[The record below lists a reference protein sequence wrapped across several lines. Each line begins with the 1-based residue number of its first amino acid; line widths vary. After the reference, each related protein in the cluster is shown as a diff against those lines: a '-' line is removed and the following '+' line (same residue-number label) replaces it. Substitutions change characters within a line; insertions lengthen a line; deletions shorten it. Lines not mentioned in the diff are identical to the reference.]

1 MIRSFRHRGLR
12 RFHERDN
19 RSGLPQAHI
28 ARIKRILDQ
37 LHDAERP
44 EQMNRPGLRLHQLRG
59 DLDGFWSVRVSGN
72 LRIIFRFDGP
82 DAVDVDLI
90 DYH

>member
-1 MIRSFRHRGLR
+1 MIARFRHRGLR
-12 RFHERDN
+12 RFHERDD
-19 RSGLPQAHI
+19 RSRLPQAYVV
-28 ARIKRILDQ
+28 RIKRILDQ

-44 EQMNRPGLRLHQLRG
+44 EDLNRPGLRLHSLHG
-59 DLDGFWSVRVSGN
+59 NLEGFWAVRVSGN
-72 LRIIFRFDGP
+72 VRIIFRFEGR